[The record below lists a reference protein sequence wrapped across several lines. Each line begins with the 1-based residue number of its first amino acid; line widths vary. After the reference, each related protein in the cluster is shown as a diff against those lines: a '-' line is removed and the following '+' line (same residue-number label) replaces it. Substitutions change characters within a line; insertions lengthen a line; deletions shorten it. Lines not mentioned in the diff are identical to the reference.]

1 MCKVILFAILLF
13 IIILNFKVNIIPI
26 ETYCVAGTSTDP
38 TLPTSPYYVGMQD
51 AFDHANNNITSYSV
65 TSGLRDM
72 NYDLTKSDNLCKKAG
87 FENGI
92 AIFSSIRNEIKNKGD
107 ENTQV

>member
-13 IIILNFKVNIIPI
+13 ILILNFKLNIIPI
-26 ETYCVAGTSTDP
+26 ETYCVAGTDTDP

-51 AFDHANNNITSYSV
+51 AMNYANNNIADYNV
-65 TSGLRDM
+65 DSGLKNM
-72 NYDLTKSDNLCKKAG
+72 NYDMTKSDDLCKKTG

-92 AIFSSIRNEIKNKGD
+92 SIFRSVRN
-107 ENTQV
+107 

>member
-1 MCKVILFAILLF
+1 MCKVILFSILLF
-13 IIILNFKVNIIPI
+13 ILILNFKLNIIPI

-51 AFDHANNNITSYSV
+51 AFDHANNNITNYSV
-65 TSGLRDM
+65 TNGLRSM
-72 NYDLTKSDNLCKKAG
+72 NYDLTNTDDLCKKTG

-92 AIFSSIRNEIKNKGD
+92 SIFTNIRNEIKNKNSED
-107 ENTQV
+107 